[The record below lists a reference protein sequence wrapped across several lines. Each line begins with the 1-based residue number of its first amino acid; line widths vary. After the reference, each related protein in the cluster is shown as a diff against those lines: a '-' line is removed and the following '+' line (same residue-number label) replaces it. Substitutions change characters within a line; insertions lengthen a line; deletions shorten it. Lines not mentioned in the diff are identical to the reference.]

1 MASAYAQSS
10 KLFAEMRSS
19 KVVNCSTPRENRFG
33 AIATAHRKRTNTS
46 IANMSLQGASGPRD
60 AGERHEVS
68 WLNRVNAGCH
78 PVPPVR
84 SRPGT
89 IECMEDIHMSQMT
102 DDFSSQH
109 SDQHAYTMGLQN
121 KSVASNHQTDYIPR
135 FHHATTPMTRA
146 LVASRFHHLS
156 VPLERIADPA
166 STPRANISVASSRTP
181 YRPRCGTKIRSWTD
195 RFNPRTPARAVHSST
210 KHEPKSIDLST
221 KPALHDAHPV
231 RFATNNSETP
241 GPCARSTAAKDAAT
255 SRQFTML
262 DTTSSGKIINDHLKK
277 LDEKAASIQAMVASS
292 MHEIAEGRK
301 SALGEIDKVMRSAT
315 SGLDDK
321 GNDKIRQLEAEASA
335 LRQQNEREATGFFQK
350 QRTLFID
357 ACMPF
362 LQEKVTSMIAS
373 VLGHVTNKVGIERT
387 SYSPVEASAQ
397 KERTKSS
404 ALVVVESPKPTVT
417 NLKNPSPVVDVRT
430 PRRSKREA
438 SKRNPFCPPV
448 SRSQSASNSTRHRK
462 GKPIGSEKKVGRI
475 TSTVTYLDDGPES
488 TKHSDE
494 KGPLIT
500 DERKK
505 DPVTIVLS
513 TPKKRKKVFGRPGA
527 CLRGVNVSPEQ
538 SQVSC
543 RKRPRI
549 HEDCVSVKNKDE
561 EVSNLVTNLTTP
573 KVAIWRRKADF
584 KAKPMSQ
591 NWGPALIEDTFEFN
605 F

>member
-1 MASAYAQSS
+1 M
-10 KLFAEMRSS
+10 
-19 KVVNCSTPRENRFG
+19 
-33 AIATAHRKRTNTS
+33 
-46 IANMSLQGASGPRD
+46 
-60 AGERHEVS
+60 
-68 WLNRVNAGCH
+68 
-78 PVPPVR
+78 
-84 SRPGT
+84 
-89 IECMEDIHMSQMT
+89 
-102 DDFSSQH
+102 
-109 SDQHAYTMGLQN
+109 
-121 KSVASNHQTDYIPR
+121 
-135 FHHATTPMTRA
+135 
-146 LVASRFHHLS
+146 ASRFHHLS

-195 RFNPRTPARAVHSST
+195 RFNPRTPARAVHSLT
-210 KHEPKSIDLST
+210 QHEPKSIDLST

-231 RFATNNSETP
+231 RFATSDSETP
-241 GPCARSTAAKDAAT
+241 GPCARSTAAKGAAT

-277 LDEKAASIQAMVASS
+277 LDEKAASIQAMVA
-292 MHEIAEGRK
+292 
-301 SALGEIDKVMRSAT
+301 
-315 SGLDDK
+315 
-321 GNDKIRQLEAEASA
+321 
-335 LRQQNEREATGFFQK
+335 TGFFQK

-373 VLGHVTNKVGIERT
+373 VLGHVTNKAGIERT

-417 NLKNPSPVVDVRT
+417 NVKDPSPVVDVRT

-448 SRSQSASNSTRHRK
+448 SRSQSAASNSTRHRK

-494 KGPLIT
+494 KGPLISE
-500 DERKK
+500 ERKK
-505 DPVTIVLS
+505 HPITIVLS

-561 EVSNLVTNLTTP
+561 EVSNFVTNLTTP

-591 NWGPALIEDTFEFN
+591 KWGPALIEDTFEFN